1 MKKEVKILALSYS
14 NTSLDS
20 YILILTELK
29 SNRKIPIIIKSQDAI
44 QILENLENKKT
55 HNNSS
60 NIYNLIKKITDIYN
74 TKLKEVYIYSILE
87 GTFYSKLIFSDF
99 EFECDM
105 ASAISLSII
114 YNSPIKIS
122 REVFNNISIAMN
134 DDGTVPKEDNFVEEK
149 GDDIENVE
157 ENDLESLLEE
167 AINKENYEL
176 AAKIRDK
183 IKKR

>member
-14 NTSLDS
+14 NAGLDS

-29 SNRKIPIIIKSQDAI
+29 SNRKIPIIIKSHEAI

-55 HNNSS
+55 HNNS

-74 TKLKEVYIYSILE
+74 TKLKEVYIYSVLE
-87 GTFYSKLIFSDF
+87 GLFYSKLIFSDF
-99 EFECDM
+99 EFECNI
-105 ASAISLSII
+105 AEAITLSVI

-122 REVFNNISIAMN
+122 REVFNNVSIAMN
-134 DDGTVPKEDNFVEEK
+134 DDGTAPKEDNFVEEK
-149 GDDIENVE
+149 NDDIENVE
-157 ENDLESLLEE
+157 ENDLEYLLEE